1 MPGGDRTG
9 PRGEGPM
16 TGRGMGYCA
25 EGSATPMRGA
35 FGMGQ
40 GRGFGR
46 GRGFARTI
54 PANTAPLPQELSK
67 EQQMKNLEQQK
78 VATEERLKEIERQL
92 EDLKK

>member
-1 MPGGDRTG
+1 
-9 PRGEGPM
+9 M

-25 EGSATPMRGA
+25 EGSAAPMRGS

-46 GRGFARTI
+46 GRGFARAI
-54 PANTAPLPQELSK
+54 PQNTAPLASELSK
-67 EQQMKNLEQQK
+67 DQQVKNLEQQK
-78 VATEERLKEIERQL
+78 TAVEERLKEIERQL

>member
-16 TGRGMGYCA
+16 TGRGLGYCA
-25 EGSATPMRGA
+25 EGSRAPMRGA
-35 FGMGQ
+35 FGM

-46 GRGFARTI
+46 GRGFARAI
-54 PANTAPLPQELSK
+54 PPNTAPLAQELSK

-78 VATEERLKEIERQL
+78 AAAEQRLKEIERQL
-92 EDLKK
+92 EDLKN

>member
-16 TGRGMGYCA
+16 TGRGLGYCA
-25 EGSATPMRGA
+25 EGSRAPMRGA

-46 GRGFARTI
+46 GRGFARAI
-54 PANTAPLPQELSK
+54 PPNAAPLAHVPSK
-67 EQQMKNLEQQK
+67 EQQTKNLEQQK
-78 VATEERLKEIERQL
+78 AAAEQRLKEIERQL
-92 EDLKK
+92 EDLKN

>member
-1 MPGGDRTG
+1 MPGKDRTG

-25 EGSATPMRGA
+25 EGSRAPMRGS
-35 FGMGQ
+35 FGM

-46 GRGFARTI
+46 GRGFARAI
-54 PANTAPLPQELSK
+54 PPNTAPLAQELSK

-78 VATEERLKEIERQL
+78 AAAEQRLKEIERQL
-92 EDLKK
+92 EDLKN

>member
-16 TGRGMGYCA
+16 TGRGMGYCV
-25 EGSATPMRGA
+25 EGSATPMRGS
-35 FGMGQ
+35 FGM

-46 GRGFARTI
+46 GRGFARAI
-54 PANTAPLPQELSK
+54 PTDTAPLARELSK
-67 EQQMKNLEQQK
+67 EQQVKTLEQQK
-78 VATEERLKEIERQL
+78 AAAEERLKEIERQL